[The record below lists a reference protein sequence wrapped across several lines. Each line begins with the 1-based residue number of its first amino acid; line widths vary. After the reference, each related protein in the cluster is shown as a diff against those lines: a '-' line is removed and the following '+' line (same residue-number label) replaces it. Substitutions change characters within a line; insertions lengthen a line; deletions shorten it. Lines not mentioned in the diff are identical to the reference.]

1 MLTLRTNALS
11 TIKSVITMLL
21 LMSIAFFS
29 SYSSRVQ
36 ASPEHQPDEHYSH
49 KVIEKE
55 GKRIHQITMTAMENE
70 IEIDNA
76 GKIKYAAM
84 TFNGTM
90 PGPTVRVT
98 EGDIVEFTLINPAT
112 NAFVHSM
119 DFHAA
124 IVDVLDE
131 FSGVNPGESK
141 TFSFEAN
148 YAGLFLYHCGASPM
162 PMHISRGMFG
172 VIMVDPKEGFSKD
185 FPKPDRE
192 YFIVQ
197 SQFWPDPLNID
208 GMMENT
214 GWSKTLI
221 NGKAFHYSP
230 VHDSDATLVLQS
242 KPGELV
248 RIHYVNANINNVASM
263 HPIAGIWDR
272 VYING
277 SPKNILY
284 DMQTHL
290 VPVSGSASYDIVS
303 PADRSTNNAIVDHNM
318 SSAMRGGIT
327 VLMNKPDADPEAGR
341 GSIENMLLRVKD

>member
-1 MLTLRTNALS
+1 MSIMRTNKLS
-11 TIKSVITMLL
+11 TMMVITLL
-21 LMSIAFFS
+21 LMSVVFFS
-29 SYSSRVQ
+29 SYSPQIQ
-36 ASPEHQPDEHYSH
+36 ASSEHQADGQHYSH
-49 KVIEKE
+49 KIIEKE

-70 IEIDNA
+70 VEIDNA

-84 TFNGTM
+84 TFNGAM

-98 EGDIVEFTLINPAT
+98 EGDIIEFTLINPET
-112 NAFVHSM
+112 NTFAHSM

-124 IVDVLDE
+124 VVDVLDE
-131 FSGVNPGESK
+131 FSSVNPGESK
-141 TFSFEAN
+141 KFTFEAN

-172 VIMVDPKEGFSKD
+172 VIMVDPKEGFNENY
-185 FPKPDRE
+185 PKPDRE

-197 SQFWPDPLNID
+197 SQFWPDPLNIN
-208 GMMENT
+208 GMIENT

-230 VHDSDATLVLQS
+230 VHDSDSKLVLQS

-303 PADRSTNNAIVDHNM
+303 PANRSTNNAIVDHNM

-341 GSIENMLLRVKD
+341 GDIENMLLRVKN

>member
-1 MLTLRTNALS
+1 
-11 TIKSVITMLL
+11 MLL
-21 LMSIAFFS
+21 LVSIAFFLS
-29 SYSSRVQ
+29 PSQVQ
-36 ASPEHQPDEHYSH
+36 ANPDHDANEHQSH
-49 KVIEKE
+49 KVIERK
-55 GKRIHQITMTAMENE
+55 GKRVHQVTMTAMENE
-70 IEIDNA
+70 VEIDNA

-84 TFNGTM
+84 TFDGKM
-90 PGPTVRVT
+90 PGPVVRVT
-98 EGDIVEFTLINPAT
+98 QGDIVEFTLINPKT
-112 NAFVHSM
+112 NAFAHSM

-131 FSGVNPGESK
+131 FGPANPGETK
-141 TFSFEAN
+141 KFTFEAN

-172 VIMVDPKEGFSKD
+172 VIMVDPKEGFTEAY
-185 FPKPDRE
+185 PKPDRE

-197 SQFWPDPLNID
+197 SQFWADPLNIE

-230 VHDSDATLVLQS
+230 VHDPDSKLVLQS

-272 VYING
+272 VYVNG
-277 SPKNILY
+277 SPKNIIY

-303 PADRSTNNAIVDHNM
+303 PANRSSNNAIVDHNM

-341 GSIENMLLRVKD
+341 GNIDNMLLRVKN